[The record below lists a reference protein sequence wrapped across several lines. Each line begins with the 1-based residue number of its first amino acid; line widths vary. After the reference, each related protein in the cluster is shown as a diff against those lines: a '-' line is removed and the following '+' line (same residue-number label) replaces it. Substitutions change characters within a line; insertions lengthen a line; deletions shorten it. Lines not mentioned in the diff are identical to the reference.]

1 MDGFHVPPYDKP
13 LFVLTWDSARKYIKL
28 SLPVDFT
35 VLALAR
41 FPQVFDALN
50 RCFRGLSFNDLVPL
64 ACYWVLY

>member
-13 LFVLTWDSARKYIKL
+13 LFVLTWDSIHKYIKL

-41 FPQVFDALN
+41 FPQILDT
-50 RCFRGLSFNDLVPL
+50 
-64 ACYWVLY
+64 LYR